1 MFYSSYWFIS
11 FAWVNIWKYLCCLT
25 PGMWLG
31 CWRLKVNFYVL
42 LGSDEGEE
50 SCQNFCWEATRQFV
64 FVDYNLLLY
73 IMNTSHKLGKKQDI
87 FFSFSI
93 LLNGIEWILLPLG
106 WQLSTLTW
114 LVEFICVPPVIHT
127 CKIIKCISL
136 SKMHVWLI
144 WKMVL
149 NVLGSNLLQLI
160 MVLSMQKHNVLENF
174 IWGNLYNIWWSAN
187 Q

>member
-1 MFYSSYWFIS
+1 
-11 FAWVNIWKYLCCLT
+11 
-25 PGMWLG
+25 MWLG
-31 CWRLKVNFYVL
+31 CWRLKVSFYVL
-42 LGSDEGEE
+42 LRSGEGEE

-73 IMNTSHKLGKKQDI
+73 IMNSSHKLGKKQDFF

-93 LLNGIEWILLPLG
+93 LLNGIEWIVLPLG

-114 LVEFICVPPVIHT
+114 LVEFIRVPLVIIT
-127 CKIIKCISL
+127 CKIIKCISS
-136 SKMHVWLI
+136 SKMHVSLFW
-144 WKMVL
+144 VTVV
-149 NVLGSNLLQLI
+149 NVLSSSLLQLF